1 MPSGLPLETLSH
13 HACLEQLVT
22 MMNYPKLRAE
32 QAELRNQGIYRGI
45 GIASFMEVTNPSPMF
60 YGVGGARISATDSC
74 NIELEPSGVI
84 RCAIG
89 VTEQGQGTETMIA
102 QIAATAVGVDISQ
115 VRVITGD
122 TAATPY
128 GGGAWASRGTGI
140 GGEATW
146 QAGKTLRENILK
158 IAAVLLQ
165 SEPGRLDIRGG
176 QIIDENGS
184 ERMALK
190 ELATL
195 AQFRTTELPNDVQPE
210 FSVTRPYRVT
220 GFPFVLSNGI
230 QASYLEIDT
239 DTGMIRLL
247 KHWVVEDCG
256 TIINPQL
263 VDEQIRGGVVQGLG
277 GALYEHCLYSP
288 EGQLLNGNMADYL
301 VPMAVEMP
309 DIEIGHI
316 QTPTQTSEIGA
327 KGAGEAGTGGAPAA
341 VLNAVNDALAP
352 LGTKVSTQPITPQ
365 VVLQA
370 LGKL

>member
-1 MPSGLPLETLSH
+1 
-13 HACLEQLVT
+13 
-22 MMNYPKLRAE
+22 
-32 QAELRNQGIYRGI
+32 
-45 GIASFMEVTNPSPMF
+45 
-60 YGVGGARISATDSC
+60 
-74 NIELEPSGVI
+74 
-84 RCAIG
+84 
-89 VTEQGQGTETMIA
+89 MIA

-210 FSVTRPYRVT
+210 FSVIRPYRVT

-239 DTGMIRLL
+239 DTGMIKLL

>member
-1 MPSGLPLETLSH
+1 
-13 HACLEQLVT
+13 
-22 MMNYPKLRAE
+22 
-32 QAELRNQGIYRGI
+32 
-45 GIASFMEVTNPSPMF
+45 
-60 YGVGGARISATDSC
+60 
-74 NIELEPSGVI
+74 
-84 RCAIG
+84 
-89 VTEQGQGTETMIA
+89 
-102 QIAATAVGVDISQ
+102 
-115 VRVITGD
+115 
-122 TAATPY
+122 
-128 GGGAWASRGTGI
+128 
-140 GGEATW
+140 
-146 QAGKTLRENILK
+146 
-158 IAAVLLQ
+158 
-165 SEPGRLDIRGG
+165 
-176 QIIDENGS
+176 
-184 ERMALK
+184 MALK

-239 DTGMIRLL
+239 DTGMIKLL

-309 DIEIGHI
+309 DIEIGHV